1 QRKSL
6 VQMLRKNTRRAQKL
20 ARSARTKMSVS
31 VFGPSQAGRSFLVSV
46 LARPEG
52 GRLVADFPG
61 AGGQLEDISEM
72 HSNGEGE
79 CTGLVTRF
87 TMSKEPCP
95 EGFPIK
101 LVLLS
106 EADVARALINSFY
119 MDGDQSEVAPEPDDI
134 AAHLDTFRSKAGADV
149 AGMSF
154 EEVLE
159 IAEYVNTR
167 FVRRSAYAA
176 ALRPFWD
183 EAATIAPGLSL
194 RDRASFYEILWGG
207 HSELTELY
215 LKLAEAL

>member
-1 QRKSL
+1 
-6 VQMLRKNTRRAQKL
+6 
-20 ARSARTKMSVS
+20 
-31 VFGPSQAGRSFLVSV
+31 
-46 LARPEG
+46 RPEG

-61 AGGQLEDISEM
+61 AGGQMDYISEI
-72 HSNGEGE
+72 NPIGEGE
-79 CTGLVTRF
+79 STGLVTRF

-119 MDGDQSEVAPEPDDI
+119 MDGDQSEAAPEPDDI
-134 AAHLDTFRSKAGADV
+134 AQHLEKFRAKAGVEV

-159 IAEYVNTR
+159 VAEYVNTR

-176 ALRPFWD
+176 A
-183 EAATIAPGLSL
+183 
-194 RDRASFYEILWGG
+194 
-207 HSELTELY
+207 
-215 LKLAEAL
+215 